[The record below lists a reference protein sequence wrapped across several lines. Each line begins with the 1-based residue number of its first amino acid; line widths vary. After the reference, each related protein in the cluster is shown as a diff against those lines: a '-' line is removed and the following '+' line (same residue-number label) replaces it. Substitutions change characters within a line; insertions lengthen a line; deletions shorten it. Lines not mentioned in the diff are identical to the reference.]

1 MSGDS
6 CRCTRAHNVTRVR
19 GTKLCFSVPSVP
31 PFVGTLQTLYKTQ
44 VKELKE
50 EIEDRNRQLQDLQKK
65 VQELHSD
72 RYGNSR
78 GGRPD
83 TPAQT
88 FTQTI
93 CAHQTLAR
101 GRYFL
106 EAGISCDLTRVRIC
120 KRCEACIEAMLTYD
134 VPLQQ
139 GLPVKSAGSNS
150 YQGGVR
156 AAGPGSAGGAVL

>member
-78 GGRPD
+78 GG
-83 TPAQT
+83 QT
-88 FTQTI
+88 RHASTDIHTNHM
-93 CAHQTLAR
+93 CASNT
-101 GRYFL
+101 
-106 EAGISCDLTRVRIC
+106 C
-120 KRCEACIEAMLTYD
+120 
-134 VPLQQ
+134 Q
-139 GLPVKSAGSNS
+139 GKIFSGSGN
-150 YQGGVR
+150 
-156 AAGPGSAGGAVL
+156 